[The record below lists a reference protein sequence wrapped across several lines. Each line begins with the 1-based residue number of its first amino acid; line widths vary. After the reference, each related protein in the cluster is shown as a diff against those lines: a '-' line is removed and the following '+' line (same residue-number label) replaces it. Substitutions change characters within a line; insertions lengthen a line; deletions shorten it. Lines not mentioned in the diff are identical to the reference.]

1 MLNAERRVK
10 MSLKYVWVFMSVC
23 VREWVILSICDVE
36 IYKKQSFFLA
46 FPSYSL
52 KDCTLLHSGECRRA
66 QQGNGVRYILQM
78 KEQIG
83 LIVNFNMSTHFMLK
97 HYLLRHWNFLLLV
110 TECNVW
116 LKLETA
122 VSFLCDVIVASCCL
136 SPLSFQGH

>member
-1 MLNAERRVK
+1 MQKGEWKCHWSMCECLC
-10 MSLKYVWVFMSVC
+10 LCVWESESFYPSVM
-23 VREWVILSICDVE
+23 WKFT
-36 IYKKQSFFLA
+36 KKQSFFLA

-52 KDCTLLHSGECRRA
+52 KDRTLLHSGECRRA

-78 KEQIG
+78 EEQIG
-83 LIVNFNMSTHFMLK
+83 LIVNLNKSTHFMLK

-136 SPLSFQGH
+136 SALSFQGH